1 MTISLFKLMMR
12 PESIYEKT
20 RSVANISSIVT
31 SSDEAKRSL
40 EFLTLKCTHIT
51 SIIDLLLTV

>member
-1 MTISLFKLMMR
+1 MMR

-51 SIIDLLLTV
+51 SIDLLLTV